1 MNAGAGLGL
10 ALDDSFG
17 FLVCD
22 TARHVKR
29 VLSSRLAHYGI
40 PGSCWFVLRAL
51 WLQDGISQRELSD
64 CLGLAEPPL
73 LATLRT
79 MEKLDLV
86 TRNRD
91 AVDRRRMRV
100 LLTPRARALE
110 PELLALAQDLNRE
123 LMAAIPPA
131 LQAEVVSTL
140 RQIRSTAVKRQAG
153 SNLPLDEEPEM
164 GVPMADAEARR
175 G

>member
-1 MNAGAGLGL
+1 MSMAGVGP

-29 VLSSRLAHYGI
+29 VLASRLAQYGI

-51 WLQDGISQRELSD
+51 WLQDGISQRELSE

-79 MEKLDLV
+79 MERLDLV
-86 TRNRD
+86 TRERD
-91 AVDRRRMRV
+91 VVDRRRMRV
-100 LLTPRARALE
+100 LLTPRARGLE
-110 PELLALAQDLNRE
+110 PELLALAQELNRE
-123 LMAAIPPA
+123 LMVAIP
-131 LQAEVVSTL
+131 QAEQAGIVSTL
-140 RQIRSTAVKRQAG
+140 RQIRATAVKQQAG
-153 SNLPLDEEPEM
+153 TTLPLDEDPEM
-164 GVPMADAEARR
+164 GLPMAGQEARQ